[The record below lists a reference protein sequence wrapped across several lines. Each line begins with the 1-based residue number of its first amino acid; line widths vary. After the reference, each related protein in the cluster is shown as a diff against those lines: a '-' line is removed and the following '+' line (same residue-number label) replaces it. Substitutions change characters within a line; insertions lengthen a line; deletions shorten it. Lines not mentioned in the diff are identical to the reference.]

1 MPIWV
6 DADACPVPIREILC
20 RAATRWQ
27 VDTTFIANHAINL
40 PPSPYIKRRQVPQG
54 FDVADNDIIDQME
67 TGDLVITQDIPLAA
81 EAIEKARTCST
92 RAARLSPKRISA
104 SAWLCATSWKKC
116 AMLARSPVARRP
128 SARPTARNSPT
139 SLTAG
144 CNRTPVG
151 DNDSILNSRQIRY
164 ACRFLAQA
172 ERTMTQSSPHT
183 TSSFA
188 ALGRLLKYARGYRRQ
203 IITATTCSII
213 NKLFDIAPEILIGIA
228 IDVVVNKEESF
239 VAGLG
244 FETAQ
249 EQITIL
255 AVLTFFIWAGESIFE
270 YLFQILWRNLAQ
282 RLQSDLRQD
291 AYEHAQ
297 KLDMSFFEA
306 RSSGQLVATM
316 NDDVNQLERFLD
328 GGANAMIQ
336 VVVTVVAVGA
346 VFFVLSPLIALLAFT
361 PIPLIIWGAFYFQR
375 KAGPLYADVR
385 EKVGD
390 LSSRL
395 ANNLGGIAT
404 IKSFTA
410 ENREAERLKASSE
423 AYVDANRRAIRIS
436 SAFIP
441 VIRMAILAGFLA
453 TFTVGGM
460 MALEGSLNVGAYGV
474 LVFLTQRLL
483 WPLTGLA
490 EVIDLLDRA
499 MASTRRILDLLA
511 EPVHVRDESGK
522 TLEQPV
528 KGEVTFEGVSFHYP
542 SSGAGIDDISVA
554 VPAGNTLALVGAT
567 GSGKS
572 TLIKLLLRFYDPTGG
587 QIRIDGQPIQSV
599 SLKSLREAI
608 GLVSQDVYLFE
619 GSIRDNLAYGSPG
632 ASDEQIIEAART
644 AEAWSFI
651 EALPEGLATAV
662 GERGVRL
669 SGGQRQRLSLARA
682 LLKDPPIL
690 VLDEATSA
698 VDNETEAAIQR
709 SLKRIGHNRTVIMIA
724 HRLSTIVDADTIA
737 VVAGGRILESGRH
750 EELLENN
757 GPYSAQWRVQTG
769 QA

>member
-1 MPIWV
+1 M
-6 DADACPVPIREILC
+6 
-20 RAATRWQ
+20 T
-27 VDTTFIANHAINL
+27 
-40 PPSPYIKRRQVPQG
+40 
-54 FDVADNDIIDQME
+54 
-67 TGDLVITQDIPLAA
+67 
-81 EAIEKARTCST
+81 T
-92 RAARLSPKRISA
+92 RA
-104 SAWLCATSWKKC
+104 
-116 AMLARSPVARRP
+116 
-128 SARPTARNSPT
+128 
-139 SLTAG
+139 
-144 CNRTPVG
+144 
-151 DNDSILNSRQIRY
+151 Q
-164 ACRFLAQA
+164 
-172 ERTMTQSSPHT
+172 H

-188 ALGRLLKYARGYRRQ
+188 ALGRLLRYARGYRRQ
-203 IITATTCSII
+203 IIAATTCSII
-213 NKLFDIAPEILIGIA
+213 NKLFDIAPEILIGVA
-228 IDVVVNKEESF
+228 IDVVVNQEESF

-255 AVLTFFIWAGESIFE
+255 AVLTFFIWAGESLFE

-297 KLDMSFFEA
+297 RLDMSFFEA
-306 RSSGQLVATM
+306 NSSGQLVATM

-336 VVVTVVAVGA
+336 VAVTVVAVGA

-410 ENREAERLKASSE
+410 EQREAKRLKDASE

-490 EVIDLLDRA
+490 EVIDLFERA

-511 EPVHVRDESGK
+511 EPVNVRDEAGK
-522 TLEQPV
+522 SLEQPV
-528 KGEVTFEGVSFHYP
+528 RGKVSFNQVSFRYAG
-542 SSGAGIDDISVA
+542 SGAGIQDITLN

-572 TLIKLLLRFYDPTGG
+572 TLIKLLLRFYDPAHGD
-587 QIRIDGQPIQSV
+587 IRIDGQPIREV
-599 SLKSLREAI
+599 SLKSLRDAI

-619 GSIRDNLAYGSPG
+619 GSIRDNLAYGKPE
-632 ASDEQIIEAART
+632 ASEEEIMEAART

-651 EALPEGLATAV
+651 EGLPQGLDTPI
-662 GERGVRL
+662 GERGIRL

-682 LLKDPPIL
+682 LLKNPPIL

-737 VVAGGRILESGRH
+737 VVENGRIV
-750 EELLENN
+750 EEGDHNSLIHNN
-757 GPYSAQWRVQTG
+757 GAYAAQWRVQTG

>member
-1 MPIWV
+1 M
-6 DADACPVPIREILC
+6 
-20 RAATRWQ
+20 
-27 VDTTFIANHAINL
+27 
-40 PPSPYIKRRQVPQG
+40 
-54 FDVADNDIIDQME
+54 
-67 TGDLVITQDIPLAA
+67 
-81 EAIEKARTCST
+81 
-92 RAARLSPKRISA
+92 
-104 SAWLCATSWKKC
+104 TS
-116 AMLARSPVARRP
+116 
-128 SARPTARNSPT
+128 SAR
-139 SLTAG
+139 
-144 CNRTPVG
+144 
-151 DNDSILNSRQIRY
+151 
-164 ACRFLAQA
+164 
-172 ERTMTQSSPHT
+172 H

-188 ALGRLLKYARGYRRQ
+188 ALGRLLRYARGYRRQ
-203 IITATTCSII
+203 IIAATTCSII
-213 NKLFDIAPEILIGIA
+213 NKLFDIAPEILIGVA
-228 IDVVVNKEESF
+228 IDVVVNQEESF

-255 AVLTFFIWAGESIFE
+255 AVLTFFIWAGESLFE

-297 KLDMSFFEA
+297 RLDMSFFEA
-306 RSSGQLVATM
+306 NSSGQLVATM

-336 VVVTVVAVGA
+336 VGVTVVAVGA

-375 KAGPLYADVR
+375 KAGPLYTDVR

-410 ENREAERLKASSE
+410 EQREARRLKEASE

-460 MALEGSLNVGAYGV
+460 MALEGNLNVGAYGV

-490 EVIDLLDRA
+490 EVIDLFERA

-511 EPVHVRDESGK
+511 EPVNIRDVAGTSLK
-522 TLEQPV
+522 QPV
-528 KGEVTFEGVSFHYP
+528 RGEVSFNQVSFHYTG
-542 SSGAGIDDISVA
+542 SGAGVEDITLQ

-572 TLIKLLLRFYDPTGG
+572 TLIKLLLRFYDPSRGD
-587 QIRIDGQPIQSV
+587 IRIDGQPVHEV
-599 SLKSLREAI
+599 SLKSLRDAI

-619 GSIRDNLAYGSPG
+619 GSIRDNLAYGKPDATEG
-632 ASDEQIIEAART
+632 EIIEAART

-651 EALPEGLATAV
+651 SALPEGLDTPV
-662 GERGVRL
+662 GERGIRL

-682 LLKDPPIL
+682 LLKNPPVL

-709 SLKRIGHNRTVIMIA
+709 SLRRIGHNRTVIMIA

-737 VVAGGRILESGRH
+737 VVENGRIV
-750 EELLENN
+750 EEGDHNSLIHKN
-757 GPYSAQWRVQTG
+757 GPYAAQWRVQTG
-769 QA
+769 QAGGAASPSDLN

>member
-1 MPIWV
+1 MSGQ
-6 DADACPVPIREILC
+6 
-20 RAATRWQ
+20 TRQ
-27 VDTTFIANHAINL
+27 
-40 PPSPYIKRRQVPQG
+40 
-54 FDVADNDIIDQME
+54 
-67 TGDLVITQDIPLAA
+67 
-81 EAIEKARTCST
+81 
-92 RAARLSPKRISA
+92 
-104 SAWLCATSWKKC
+104 
-116 AMLARSPVARRP
+116 
-128 SARPTARNSPT
+128 
-139 SLTAG
+139 
-144 CNRTPVG
+144 
-151 DNDSILNSRQIRY
+151 
-164 ACRFLAQA
+164 
-172 ERTMTQSSPHT
+172 T

-188 ALGRLLKYARGYRRQ
+188 ALARLLKYARGYRRQ
-203 IITATTCSII
+203 IIAATTCSII
-213 NKLFDIAPEILIGIA
+213 NKLFDIAPEILIGVA
-228 IDVVVNKEESF
+228 IDVVVNQEQSF

-244 FETAQ
+244 FETAR

-255 AVLTFFIWAGESIFE
+255 AILTFFIWAGESLFE

-297 KLDMSFFEA
+297 RLDMSFFEA

-336 VVVTVVAVGA
+336 VLVTVVAVGA

-361 PIPLIIWGAFYFQR
+361 PIPLIIWGAFFFQR

-410 ENREAERLKASSE
+410 ERREAERLKASSE
-423 AYVDANRRAIRIS
+423 AYVEANRRAIRIS

-490 EVIDLLDRA
+490 EVIDLFERA

-511 EPVHVRDESGK
+511 EPVYVHDQEGVP
-522 TLEQPV
+522 LAQPV
-528 KGEVTFEGVSFHYP
+528 RGDVRFEQVSFHYP
-542 SSGAGIDDISVA
+542 ASGAGIKGIDLQ
-554 VPAGNTLALVGAT
+554 VPAGHTLALVGAT

-572 TLIKLLLRFYDPTGG
+572 TLVKLLLRFYDPSQGR
-587 QIRIDGQPIQSV
+587 ILIDGQPIQSL
-599 SLKSLREAI
+599 SLNSLRSAI

-619 GSIRDNLAYGSPG
+619 GSIRENLAYGKPD
-632 ASDEQIIEAART
+632 ATDAEIVEAAKT

-651 EALPEGLATAV
+651 EALPDGLDTPV
-662 GERGVRL
+662 GERGIRL

-737 VVAGGRILESGRH
+737 VVEAGQVVEAGTH
-750 EELLENN
+750 QALLQQQ
-757 GPYSAQWRVQTG
+757 GAYHAQWQVQTG
-769 QA
+769 QV

>member
-1 MPIWV
+1 M
-6 DADACPVPIREILC
+6 
-20 RAATRWQ
+20 
-27 VDTTFIANHAINL
+27 
-40 PPSPYIKRRQVPQG
+40 
-54 FDVADNDIIDQME
+54 
-67 TGDLVITQDIPLAA
+67 
-81 EAIEKARTCST
+81 
-92 RAARLSPKRISA
+92 
-104 SAWLCATSWKKC
+104 
-116 AMLARSPVARRP
+116 
-128 SARPTARNSPT
+128 
-139 SLTAG
+139 
-144 CNRTPVG
+144 
-151 DNDSILNSRQIRY
+151 
-164 ACRFLAQA
+164 
-172 ERTMTQSSPHT
+172 SSHSYKT

-188 ALGRLLKYARGYRRQ
+188 ALARLLRYARGYRRQ
-203 IITATTCSII
+203 IIAATTCSII
-213 NKLFDIAPEILIGIA
+213 NKLFDIAPEILIGVA
-228 IDVVVNKEESF
+228 IDVVVNQEESF

-244 FETAQ
+244 FKTAQ

-255 AVLTFFIWAGESIFE
+255 AVLTFFIWAGESLFE

-297 KLDMSFFEA
+297 RLDMSFFEA

-336 VVVTVVAVGA
+336 VLVTVVAVGA

-410 ENREAERLKASSE
+410 EQREAKRLKESSE
-423 AYVDANRRAIRIS
+423 AYVEANRRAIRIS

-460 MALEGSLNVGAYGV
+460 MALEGNLNVGAYGV

-490 EVIDLLDRA
+490 EVIDLFERA

-511 EPVHVRDESGK
+511 EPVHVRDEGGRA
-522 TLEQPV
+522 LAEPV
-528 KGEVTFEGVSFHYP
+528 QGDVELDKVSFHYP
-542 SSGAGIDDISVA
+542 SSGAGIRDISLTVA
-554 VPAGNTLALVGAT
+554 AGNTLALVGAT

-572 TLIKLLLRFYDPTGG
+572 TLIKLLLRFYDPSNG
-587 QIRIDGQPIQSV
+587 QIRIDGQPIRDL
-599 SLKSLREAI
+599 SLQSLRGAI

-619 GSIRDNLAYGSPG
+619 GTIRENLAYGNPA
-632 ASDEQIIEAART
+632 ASDTEIIDAAKT

-651 EALPEGLATAV
+651 EALPEGLNTPV
-662 GERGVRL
+662 GERGIRL

-724 HRLSTIVDADTIA
+724 HRLSTIVDADSIA
-737 VVAGGRILESGRH
+737 VIEGGKVLEQGTHR
-750 EELLENN
+750 ELLDQDGAYAN
-757 GPYSAQWRVQTG
+757 QWRVQTG
-769 QA
+769 QIQAAI

>member
-1 MPIWV
+1 M
-6 DADACPVPIREILC
+6 
-20 RAATRWQ
+20 
-27 VDTTFIANHAINL
+27 
-40 PPSPYIKRRQVPQG
+40 
-54 FDVADNDIIDQME
+54 
-67 TGDLVITQDIPLAA
+67 
-81 EAIEKARTCST
+81 
-92 RAARLSPKRISA
+92 
-104 SAWLCATSWKKC
+104 
-116 AMLARSPVARRP
+116 
-128 SARPTARNSPT
+128 
-139 SLTAG
+139 
-144 CNRTPVG
+144 
-151 DNDSILNSRQIRY
+151 
-164 ACRFLAQA
+164 
-172 ERTMTQSSPHT
+172 SSHSHQT

-188 ALGRLLKYARGYRRQ
+188 ALARLLRYARGYRRQ
-203 IITATTCSII
+203 IIAATTCSII
-213 NKLFDIAPEILIGIA
+213 NKLFDIAPEILIGVA
-228 IDVVVNKEESF
+228 IDVVVNQEESF

-255 AVLTFFIWAGESIFE
+255 AVLTFFIWAGESLFE

-297 KLDMSFFEA
+297 RLDMSFFEA

-336 VVVTVVAVGA
+336 VLVTVVAVGA

-410 ENREAERLKASSE
+410 EQREAKRLKESSE
-423 AYVDANRRAIRIS
+423 AYVEANRRAIRIS

-460 MALEGSLNVGAYGV
+460 MALEGNLNVGAYGV

-490 EVIDLLDRA
+490 EVIDLFERA

-511 EPVHVRDESGK
+511 EPVHVRDEGGK
-522 TLEQPV
+522 ALAEPV
-528 KGEVTFEGVSFHYP
+528 KGNVELDKVSFHYP
-542 SSGAGIDDISVA
+542 SSGAGIRDISLT

-572 TLIKLLLRFYDPTGG
+572 TLIKLLLRFYDPSNG
-587 QIRIDGQPIQSV
+587 QIRIDGQPIRDL
-599 SLKSLREAI
+599 SLQSLRGAI

-619 GSIRDNLAYGSPG
+619 GTIRENLAYGNPA
-632 ASDEQIIEAART
+632 ASDTEIIDAAKT

-651 EALPEGLATAV
+651 EALPEGLNTPV

-682 LLKDPPIL
+682 LLKNPPIL

-724 HRLSTIVDADTIA
+724 HRLSTIVDADSIA
-737 VVAGGRILESGRH
+737 VIEGGKVLEQGTHR
-750 EELLENN
+750 ELLDQDGAYAN
-757 GPYSAQWRVQTG
+757 QWRVQTG
-769 QA
+769 QIQAAI

>member
-1 MPIWV
+1 M
-6 DADACPVPIREILC
+6 
-20 RAATRWQ
+20 
-27 VDTTFIANHAINL
+27 
-40 PPSPYIKRRQVPQG
+40 
-54 FDVADNDIIDQME
+54 
-67 TGDLVITQDIPLAA
+67 
-81 EAIEKARTCST
+81 
-92 RAARLSPKRISA
+92 
-104 SAWLCATSWKKC
+104 TSSD
-116 AMLARSPVARRP
+116 R
-128 SARPTARNSPT
+128 
-139 SLTAG
+139 
-144 CNRTPVG
+144 
-151 DNDSILNSRQIRY
+151 
-164 ACRFLAQA
+164 
-172 ERTMTQSSPHT
+172 H

-188 ALGRLLKYARGYRRQ
+188 ALGRLLRYARGYRRQ
-203 IITATTCSII
+203 IIAATTCSII
-213 NKLFDIAPEILIGIA
+213 NKLFDIAPEILIGVA
-228 IDVVVNKEESF
+228 IDVVVNQEESF

-255 AVLTFFIWAGESIFE
+255 AVLTFFIWAGESLFE

-297 KLDMSFFEA
+297 RLDMSFFEA
-306 RSSGQLVATM
+306 NSSGQLVATM

-336 VVVTVVAVGA
+336 VGVTVVAVGA

-385 EKVGD
+385 KKVGD

-410 ENREAERLKASSE
+410 EQREARRLKEASE

-460 MALEGSLNVGAYGV
+460 MALEGNLNVGAYGV

-490 EVIDLLDRA
+490 AVIDLFERA

-511 EPVHVRDESGK
+511 EPVTIPDVAGTPLK
-522 TLEQPV
+522 QPV
-528 KGEVTFEGVSFHYP
+528 RGEVAFNRVSFHYTG
-542 SSGAGIDDISVA
+542 SGAGVEHITLQ

-572 TLIKLLLRFYDPTGG
+572 TLIKLLLRFYDPSHGD
-587 QIRIDGQPIQSV
+587 IRIDGQPVHEV
-599 SLKSLREAI
+599 SLKSLRDAI

-619 GSIRDNLAYGSPG
+619 GSIRDNLAYGKPD
-632 ASDEQIIEAART
+632 ATEEEIIEAART

-651 EALPEGLATAV
+651 SALPEGLDTPV
-662 GERGVRL
+662 GERGIRL

-682 LLKDPPIL
+682 LLKNPPVL

-709 SLKRIGHNRTVIMIA
+709 SLRRIGHNRTVIMIA

-737 VVAGGRILESGRH
+737 VVENGRIV
-750 EELLENN
+750 EEGDHNSLIHKN
-757 GPYSAQWRVQTG
+757 GPYAAQWRVQTG
-769 QA
+769 QAGGAASPPDMN

>member
-1 MPIWV
+1 MIG
-6 DADACPVPIREILC
+6 
-20 RAATRWQ
+20 
-27 VDTTFIANHAINL
+27 H
-40 PPSPYIKRRQVPQG
+40 
-54 FDVADNDIIDQME
+54 
-67 TGDLVITQDIPLAA
+67 
-81 EAIEKARTCST
+81 
-92 RAARLSPKRISA
+92 
-104 SAWLCATSWKKC
+104 TSK
-116 AMLARSPVARRP
+116 
-128 SARPTARNSPT
+128 
-139 SLTAG
+139 
-144 CNRTPVG
+144 TP
-151 DNDSILNSRQIRY
+151 
-164 ACRFLAQA
+164 
-172 ERTMTQSSPHT
+172 
-183 TSSFA
+183 SSFA
-188 ALGRLLKYARGYRRQ
+188 ALFRLLRYARGYRRQ
-203 IITATTCSII
+203 IIAATTCSII
-213 NKLFDIAPEILIGIA
+213 NKLFDIAPEILIGVA
-228 IDVVVNKEESF
+228 IDVVVNQEQSF
-239 VAGLG
+239 VAKLG
-244 FETAQ
+244 FENAR

-255 AVLTFFIWAGESIFE
+255 AILTFFIWAGESIFE
-270 YLFQILWRNLAQ
+270 YLYQILWRNLGQ

-297 KLDMSFFEA
+297 RLDMSFFEA

-336 VVVTVVAVGA
+336 VLVTVVAVGA

-410 ENREAERLKASSE
+410 EQREAQRLKASSE
-423 AYVDANRRAIRIS
+423 AYVEANRRAIRIS

-490 EVIDLLDRA
+490 EVIDLFERA

-511 EPVHVRDESGK
+511 EPVYVHDEGGK
-522 TLEQPV
+522 ALACPV
-528 KGEVTFEGVSFHYP
+528 KGDVCFEKISFRYP
-542 SSGAGIDDISVA
+542 SSGAGIRNVDLH
-554 VPAGNTLALVGAT
+554 VPAGHTLALVGAT

-572 TLIKLLLRFYDPTGG
+572 TLIKLLLRFYDPSHGR
-587 QIRIDGQPIQSV
+587 ILIDGQPIHSV
-599 SLKSLREAI
+599 SLHSLRRAI

-619 GSIRDNLAYGSPG
+619 GSIRDNLAYGKPD
-632 ASDEQIIEAART
+632 AKEDEIIDAAKT

-651 EALPEGLATAV
+651 EVLPDGLSTEV
-662 GERGVRL
+662 GERGIRL

-682 LLKDPPIL
+682 LLKNPPIL

-709 SLKRIGHNRTVIMIA
+709 SLRRIGHHRTVIMIA
-724 HRLSTIVDADTIA
+724 HRLSTIVDADIIA
-737 VVAGGRILESGRH
+737 VVKEGKVVESGTH
-750 EELLENN
+750 QQLLERE
-757 GPYSAQWRVQTG
+757 GVYTAQWRVQTG

>member
-1 MPIWV
+1 M
-6 DADACPVPIREILC
+6 
-20 RAATRWQ
+20 
-27 VDTTFIANHAINL
+27 TT
-40 PPSPYIKRRQVPQG
+40 
-54 FDVADNDIIDQME
+54 
-67 TGDLVITQDIPLAA
+67 
-81 EAIEKARTCST
+81 
-92 RAARLSPKRISA
+92 
-104 SAWLCATSWKKC
+104 
-116 AMLARSPVARRP
+116 
-128 SARPTARNSPT
+128 
-139 SLTAG
+139 
-144 CNRTPVG
+144 
-151 DNDSILNSRQIRY
+151 
-164 ACRFLAQA
+164 
-172 ERTMTQSSPHT
+172 SSQH

-188 ALGRLLKYARGYRRQ
+188 ALGRLLRYARGYRRR
-203 IITATTCSII
+203 IIAATTCSVI
-213 NKLFDIAPEILIGIA
+213 NKLFDIAPEILIGVA
-228 IDVVVNKEESF
+228 IDVVVNQEQSF
-239 VAGLG
+239 VARLG

-249 EQITIL
+249 QQITIL
-255 AVLTFFIWAGESIFE
+255 AVLTFFIWAGESLFE
-270 YLFQILWRNLAQ
+270 YLYQILWRNLAQ

-297 KLDMSFFEA
+297 RLDMSFFEA

-410 ENREAERLKASSE
+410 ELREAHRLKQASE
-423 AYVDANRRAIRIS
+423 AYVEANRQAIRIS

-460 MALEGSLNVGAYGV
+460 MALNGDLNVGAYGV

-490 EVIDLLDRA
+490 EVIDLFERA

-511 EPVHVRDESGK
+511 EPVNVRDQAGK
-522 TLEQPV
+522 NLEQPV
-528 KGEVTFEGVSFHYP
+528 QGKVAFEQVSFHYA
-542 SSGAGIDDISVA
+542 SSGAGVNGISLE

-572 TLIKLLLRFYDPTGG
+572 TLIKLLLRFYDPTHGE
-587 QIRIDGQPIQSV
+587 IRLDGQAIRDV
-599 SLKSLREAI
+599 SLKSLRDAI

-619 GSIRDNLAYGSPG
+619 GSIRDNLAYGKPE
-632 ASDEQIIEAART
+632 ATDEEIIEAART

-651 EALPEGLATAV
+651 SQLPQGLDTPV

-682 LLKDPPIL
+682 LLKDPPVL

-709 SLKRIGHNRTVIMIA
+709 SLRRIGHNRTVIMIA
-724 HRLSTIVDADTIA
+724 HRLSTIVDADNIA
-737 VVAGGRILESGRH
+737 VIDGGLVVEQGDH
-750 EELLENN
+750 KTLLALN
-757 GPYSAQWRVQTG
+757 GAYAAQWRVQTG
-769 QA
+769 QVNNADT

>member
-1 MPIWV
+1 MPSEH
-6 DADACPVPIREILC
+6 P
-20 RAATRWQ
+20 
-27 VDTTFIANHAINL
+27 TTASSFSAL
-40 PPSPYIKRRQVPQG
+40 
-54 FDVADNDIIDQME
+54 
-67 TGDLVITQDIPLAA
+67 
-81 EAIEKARTCST
+81 
-92 RAARLSPKRISA
+92 ARLLR
-104 SAWLCATSWKKC
+104 
-116 AMLARSPVARRP
+116 
-128 SARPTARNSPT
+128 
-139 SLTAG
+139 
-144 CNRTPVG
+144 
-151 DNDSILNSRQIRY
+151 
-164 ACRFLAQA
+164 
-172 ERTMTQSSPHT
+172 
-183 TSSFA
+183 
-188 ALGRLLKYARGYRRQ
+188 YARGYRRQ
-203 IITATTCSII
+203 IIAAATCSII
-213 NKLFDIAPEILIGIA
+213 NKLFDIAPEILIGVA
-228 IDVVVNKEESF
+228 IDVVVNQEESF

-249 EQITIL
+249 QQITIL
-255 AVLTFFIWAGESIFE
+255 AVLTFFIWAGESVFE

-297 KLDMSFFEA
+297 RLDMSFFEA

-336 VVVTVVAVGA
+336 VLVTVVAVGA
-346 VFFVLSPLIALLAFT
+346 VFFVLSPLIAVLAFT

-410 ENREAERLKASSE
+410 EQREAARLRESSE
-423 AYVDANRRAIRIS
+423 AYVEANRRAIRIS

-490 EVIDLLDRA
+490 EVIDLFERA
-499 MASTRRILDLLA
+499 MASTRRILDLLS
-511 EPVHVRDESGK
+511 EPVHVRDAAGK
-522 TLEQPV
+522 QLQAPV
-528 KGEVTFEGVSFHYP
+528 KGTVELDKVSFHYP
-542 SSGAGIDDISVA
+542 SSGAGIRDISLT
-554 VPAGNTLALVGAT
+554 VPAGHTLALVGAT

-572 TLIKLLLRFYDPTGG
+572 TLIKLLLRFYDPSHGE
-587 QIRIDGQPIQSV
+587 IRIDGQPIRAI
-599 SLKSLREAI
+599 SLNSLRSAI

-619 GSIRDNLAYGSPG
+619 GSIRENLAYGKPD
-632 ASDEQIIEAART
+632 ASDTEIMEAAKT

-651 EALPEGLATAV
+651 EALPAGLATPV
-662 GERGVRL
+662 GERGIRL

-682 LLKDPPIL
+682 LLKNPPIL

-709 SLKRIGHNRTVIMIA
+709 SLRRIGHNRTVIMIA

-737 VVAGGRILESGRH
+737 VVDAGRVVEIGNH
-750 EELLENN
+750 QALLDEN
-757 GPYSAQWRVQTG
+757 GAYAAQWRVQTG
-769 QA
+769 QV

>member
-1 MPIWV
+1 M
-6 DADACPVPIREILC
+6 
-20 RAATRWQ
+20 
-27 VDTTFIANHAINL
+27 
-40 PPSPYIKRRQVPQG
+40 
-54 FDVADNDIIDQME
+54 
-67 TGDLVITQDIPLAA
+67 
-81 EAIEKARTCST
+81 
-92 RAARLSPKRISA
+92 
-104 SAWLCATSWKKC
+104 
-116 AMLARSPVARRP
+116 
-128 SARPTARNSPT
+128 
-139 SLTAG
+139 
-144 CNRTPVG
+144 
-151 DNDSILNSRQIRY
+151 
-164 ACRFLAQA
+164 
-172 ERTMTQSSPHT
+172 SSHSHET

-188 ALGRLLKYARGYRRQ
+188 ALARLLRYARGYRRQ
-203 IITATTCSII
+203 IIAATTCSII
-213 NKLFDIAPEILIGIA
+213 NKLFDIAPEILIGVA

-255 AVLTFFIWAGESIFE
+255 AVLTFFIWAGESLFE

-297 KLDMSFFEA
+297 RLDMSFFEA

-336 VVVTVVAVGA
+336 VMVTVVAVGA

-410 ENREAERLKASSE
+410 EQREAKRLKESSE
-423 AYVDANRRAIRIS
+423 AYVEANRRAIRIS

-490 EVIDLLDRA
+490 EVIDLFERA

-511 EPVHVRDESGK
+511 EPVHVRDEGGK
-522 TLEQPV
+522 PLEEPV
-528 KGEVTFEGVSFHYP
+528 KGDVVLDEVSFHYP
-542 SSGAGIDDISVA
+542 SSGAGIQDVSLS
-554 VPAGNTLALVGAT
+554 VPAGNTLALVGTT

-572 TLIKLLLRFYDPTGG
+572 TLIKLLLRFYDPGRG
-587 QIRIDGQPIQSV
+587 EIRIDGQPV
-599 SLKSLREAI
+599 RELSLKSLRGAI

-619 GSIRDNLAYGSPG
+619 GTIRENLAYGNPD
-632 ASDEQIIEAART
+632 ATDHDINEAAKT
-644 AEAWSFI
+644 AEAWTFI
-651 EALPEGLATAV
+651 KALPEGLDTPV

-682 LLKDPPIL
+682 LLKNPPIL

-724 HRLSTIVDADTIA
+724 HRLSTIVDADSIA
-737 VVAGGRILESGRH
+737 VIDAGKVVEQGTHR
-750 EELLENN
+750 ELLEQD
-757 GPYSAQWRVQTG
+757 GAYATQWRVQTG
-769 QA
+769 QIQAAE

>member
-1 MPIWV
+1 M
-6 DADACPVPIREILC
+6 
-20 RAATRWQ
+20 
-27 VDTTFIANHAINL
+27 
-40 PPSPYIKRRQVPQG
+40 
-54 FDVADNDIIDQME
+54 
-67 TGDLVITQDIPLAA
+67 
-81 EAIEKARTCST
+81 
-92 RAARLSPKRISA
+92 
-104 SAWLCATSWKKC
+104 
-116 AMLARSPVARRP
+116 
-128 SARPTARNSPT
+128 
-139 SLTAG
+139 
-144 CNRTPVG
+144 
-151 DNDSILNSRQIRY
+151 
-164 ACRFLAQA
+164 
-172 ERTMTQSSPHT
+172 SSHSHQT

-188 ALGRLLKYARGYRRQ
+188 ALARLLRYARGYRRQ
-203 IITATTCSII
+203 IIAATTCSII
-213 NKLFDIAPEILIGIA
+213 NKLFDIAPEILIGVA
-228 IDVVVNKEESF
+228 IDVVVNQEESF

-255 AVLTFFIWAGESIFE
+255 AVLTFFIWAGESLFE

-297 KLDMSFFEA
+297 RLDMSFFEA

-336 VVVTVVAVGA
+336 VLVTVVAVGA

-410 ENREAERLKASSE
+410 EQREARRLKESSE
-423 AYVDANRRAIRIS
+423 AYVEANRRAIRIS

-490 EVIDLLDRA
+490 EVIDLFERA

-511 EPVHVRDESGK
+511 EPVHVRDEGGK
-522 TLEQPV
+522 ALEEPV
-528 KGEVTFEGVSFHYP
+528 KGNVELEKVSFHYP
-542 SSGAGIDDISVA
+542 SGGAGIRDISLT

-572 TLIKLLLRFYDPTGG
+572 TLIKLLLRFYDPSHGE
-587 QIRIDGQPIQSV
+587 IRIDGQPIRDL
-599 SLKSLREAI
+599 SLKSLRGAI

-619 GSIRDNLAYGSPG
+619 GTIRENLAYGNPA
-632 ASDEQIIEAART
+632 ASDAEITDAAKT

-651 EALPEGLATAV
+651 EALPEGLDTPV

-682 LLKDPPIL
+682 LLKNPPIL

-724 HRLSTIVDADTIA
+724 HRLSTIVDADSIA
-737 VVAGGRILESGRH
+737 VIEGGKVLEQGTHR
-750 EELLENN
+750 ELLDQDGAYAN
-757 GPYSAQWRVQTG
+757 QWRVQTG
-769 QA
+769 QIQAAV

>member
-1 MPIWV
+1 M
-6 DADACPVPIREILC
+6 
-20 RAATRWQ
+20 T
-27 VDTTFIANHAINL
+27 
-40 PPSPYIKRRQVPQG
+40 
-54 FDVADNDIIDQME
+54 
-67 TGDLVITQDIPLAA
+67 
-81 EAIEKARTCST
+81 T
-92 RAARLSPKRISA
+92 RA
-104 SAWLCATSWKKC
+104 
-116 AMLARSPVARRP
+116 
-128 SARPTARNSPT
+128 
-139 SLTAG
+139 
-144 CNRTPVG
+144 
-151 DNDSILNSRQIRY
+151 Q
-164 ACRFLAQA
+164 
-172 ERTMTQSSPHT
+172 H

-188 ALGRLLKYARGYRRQ
+188 ALGRLLRYARGYRRQ
-203 IITATTCSII
+203 IIAATTCSII
-213 NKLFDIAPEILIGIA
+213 NKLFDIAPEILIGVA
-228 IDVVVNKEESF
+228 IDVVVNQEESF

-255 AVLTFFIWAGESIFE
+255 AVLTFFIWAGESLFE

-297 KLDMSFFEA
+297 RLDMSFFEA
-306 RSSGQLVATM
+306 NSSGQLVATM

-336 VVVTVVAVGA
+336 VAVTVVAVGA

-375 KAGPLYADVR
+375 KASPLYADVR

-410 ENREAERLKASSE
+410 EQREAKRLKDASE

-490 EVIDLLDRA
+490 EVIDLFERA

-511 EPVHVRDESGK
+511 EPVNVRDEAGK
-522 TLEQPV
+522 SLEQPV
-528 KGEVTFEGVSFHYP
+528 RGKVSFNQVSFRYAG
-542 SSGAGIDDISVA
+542 SGAGIQDITLS

-572 TLIKLLLRFYDPTGG
+572 TLIKLLLRFYDPSHGD
-587 QIRIDGQPIQSV
+587 IRIDGQPIRGV
-599 SLKSLREAI
+599 SLKSLRDAI

-619 GSIRDNLAYGSPG
+619 GSIRDNLAYGKPD
-632 ASDEQIIEAART
+632 ASEEEIMDAART

-651 EALPEGLATAV
+651 EALPEGLDTPV
-662 GERGVRL
+662 GERGIRL

-682 LLKDPPIL
+682 LLKNPPIL

-737 VVAGGRILESGRH
+737 VVENGRIV
-750 EELLENN
+750 EEGDHDSLICNN
-757 GPYSAQWRVQTG
+757 GAYAAQWRVQTG

>member
-1 MPIWV
+1 M
-6 DADACPVPIREILC
+6 
-20 RAATRWQ
+20 T
-27 VDTTFIANHAINL
+27 
-40 PPSPYIKRRQVPQG
+40 
-54 FDVADNDIIDQME
+54 
-67 TGDLVITQDIPLAA
+67 
-81 EAIEKARTCST
+81 T
-92 RAARLSPKRISA
+92 RA
-104 SAWLCATSWKKC
+104 
-116 AMLARSPVARRP
+116 
-128 SARPTARNSPT
+128 
-139 SLTAG
+139 
-144 CNRTPVG
+144 
-151 DNDSILNSRQIRY
+151 Q
-164 ACRFLAQA
+164 
-172 ERTMTQSSPHT
+172 H

-188 ALGRLLKYARGYRRQ
+188 ALGRLLRYARGYRRQ
-203 IITATTCSII
+203 IIAATTCSII
-213 NKLFDIAPEILIGIA
+213 NKLFDIAPEILIGVA
-228 IDVVVNKEESF
+228 IDVVVNQEESF

-255 AVLTFFIWAGESIFE
+255 AVLTFFIWAGESLFE

-297 KLDMSFFEA
+297 RLDMSFFEA
-306 RSSGQLVATM
+306 NSSGQLVATM

-336 VVVTVVAVGA
+336 VAVTVVAVGA

-375 KAGPLYADVR
+375 KASPLYADVR

-410 ENREAERLKASSE
+410 EQREAKRLKDASE

-490 EVIDLLDRA
+490 EVIDLFERA

-511 EPVHVRDESGK
+511 EPVNVRDDAGK
-522 TLEQPV
+522 SLEQPV
-528 KGEVTFEGVSFHYP
+528 RGKVSFNQVSFRYAG
-542 SSGAGIDDISVA
+542 SGAGIQDITLS

-572 TLIKLLLRFYDPTGG
+572 TLIKLLLRFYDPSHGD
-587 QIRIDGQPIQSV
+587 IRIDGQPIRGV
-599 SLKSLREAI
+599 SLKSLRDAI

-619 GSIRDNLAYGSPG
+619 GSIRDNLAYGKPD
-632 ASDEQIIEAART
+632 ASEEEIIDAART

-651 EALPEGLATAV
+651 EALPEGLDTPV
-662 GERGVRL
+662 GERGIRL

-682 LLKDPPIL
+682 LLKNPPIL

-737 VVAGGRILESGRH
+737 VVENGRIV
-750 EELLENN
+750 EEGDHDSLICNN
-757 GPYSAQWRVQTG
+757 GAYAAQWRVQTG

>member
-1 MPIWV
+1 M
-6 DADACPVPIREILC
+6 
-20 RAATRWQ
+20 T
-27 VDTTFIANHAINL
+27 
-40 PPSPYIKRRQVPQG
+40 
-54 FDVADNDIIDQME
+54 
-67 TGDLVITQDIPLAA
+67 
-81 EAIEKARTCST
+81 T
-92 RAARLSPKRISA
+92 RA
-104 SAWLCATSWKKC
+104 
-116 AMLARSPVARRP
+116 
-128 SARPTARNSPT
+128 
-139 SLTAG
+139 
-144 CNRTPVG
+144 
-151 DNDSILNSRQIRY
+151 Q
-164 ACRFLAQA
+164 
-172 ERTMTQSSPHT
+172 H

-188 ALGRLLKYARGYRRQ
+188 ALGRLLRYARGYRRQ
-203 IITATTCSII
+203 IIAATTCSII
-213 NKLFDIAPEILIGIA
+213 NKLFDIAPEILIGVA
-228 IDVVVNKEESF
+228 IDVVVNQEESF

-255 AVLTFFIWAGESIFE
+255 AVLTFFIWAGESLFE

-297 KLDMSFFEA
+297 RLDMSFFEA
-306 RSSGQLVATM
+306 NSSGQLVATM

-336 VVVTVVAVGA
+336 VAVTVVAVGA

-410 ENREAERLKASSE
+410 EQREAKRLKDASE

-490 EVIDLLDRA
+490 EVIDLFERA

-511 EPVHVRDESGK
+511 EPVNVRDEAGK
-522 TLEQPV
+522 SLEQPV
-528 KGEVTFEGVSFHYP
+528 RGKVSFNQVSFRYAG
-542 SSGAGIDDISVA
+542 SGAGIQDITLN

-572 TLIKLLLRFYDPTGG
+572 TLIKLLLRFYDPAHGD
-587 QIRIDGQPIQSV
+587 IRIDGQPIREV
-599 SLKSLREAI
+599 SLKSLRDAI

-619 GSIRDNLAYGSPG
+619 GSIRDNLAYGKPE
-632 ASDEQIIEAART
+632 ASEEEIIDAART

-651 EALPEGLATAV
+651 EALPEGLDTPV
-662 GERGVRL
+662 GERGIRL

-682 LLKDPPIL
+682 LLKNPPIL

-737 VVAGGRILESGRH
+737 VVENGRIV
-750 EELLENN
+750 EEGDHDSLTRNN
-757 GPYSAQWRVQTG
+757 GAYAAQWRVQTG